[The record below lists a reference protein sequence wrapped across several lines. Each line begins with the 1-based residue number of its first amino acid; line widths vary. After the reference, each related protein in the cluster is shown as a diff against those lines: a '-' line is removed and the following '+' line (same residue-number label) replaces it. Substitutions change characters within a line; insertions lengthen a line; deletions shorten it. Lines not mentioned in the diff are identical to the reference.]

1 MLSDTESHSIA
12 LKVLPAPH
20 FADGEKFAVQQGAGM
35 AVAKTTD
42 AEAEFMT
49 DEYFEAWYQSLCDAL
64 RQYEG

>member
-42 AEAEFMT
+42 AEGGSQRGLPQVADPAGE
-49 DEYFEAWYQSLCDAL
+49 
-64 RQYEG
+64 